1 MAQNIVKGEMKMER
15 EFEHRL
21 TEVEERSK
29 SNTHRIDEVEH
40 RQDDLDKLVTT
51 VALLAE
57 REQKVEGSVEE
68 IKQDVKSLTT
78 KSAKRWDNLV
88 NQIISILA
96 AAVIG
101 YVIAQIGF

>member
-1 MAQNIVKGEMKMER
+1 MER

-29 SNTHRIDEVEH
+29 SNTHRLDDVEH
-40 RQDDLDKLVTT
+40 KQNDLDKLVTT

-68 IKQDVKSLTT
+68 IKKDVKSLTA
-78 KSAKRWDNLV
+78 KSANRWDNLV
-88 NQIISILA
+88 SQVITILV
-96 AAVIG
+96 AAVVG
-101 YVIAQIGF
+101 YIIAQFGF

>member
-1 MAQNIVKGEMKMER
+1 MAQNRVREEIEMER

-29 SNTHRIDEVEH
+29 SNTHRLDDMEH

-57 REQKVEGSVEE
+57 REQNIEGSVEE
-68 IKQDVKSLTT
+68 IKTVVKILTS
-78 KSAKRWDNLV
+78 KSANRWDNLV
-88 NQIISILA
+88 NQAIGILA

-101 YVIAQIGF
+101 YIIAHFGF

>member
-1 MAQNIVKGEMKMER
+1 MER

-29 SNTHRIDEVEH
+29 SNTHRLDDMEH

-96 AAVIG
+96 AAIIG
-101 YVIAQIGF
+101 YVIAQFGF

>member
-1 MAQNIVKGEMKMER
+1 MER

-29 SNTHRIDEVEH
+29 SNTHRLDDMEH

-57 REQKVEGSVEE
+57 REQNIEGSVEE
-68 IKQDVKSLTT
+68 IKTVVKILTS
-78 KSAKRWDNLV
+78 KSANRWDNLV
-88 NQIISILA
+88 NQAIGILA

-101 YVIAQIGF
+101 YIIAHFGF

>member
-1 MAQNIVKGEMKMER
+1 MER
-15 EFEHRL
+15 EFEHRM

-29 SNTHRIDEVEH
+29 SNTHRLDDMEH

-96 AAVIG
+96 AAVVG

>member
-1 MAQNIVKGEMKMER
+1 MER

>member
-1 MAQNIVKGEMKMER
+1 MER

-57 REQKVEGSVEE
+57 REQKVEGSVED
-68 IKQDVKSLTT
+68 IKQDVKSLIT

-96 AAVIG
+96 AAVVG